1 MATTVRRLR
10 LVGNPRKHRNAR
22 RKRNNVL
29 YVLTNPKRKAMAK
42 SRRHRSKNRSR
53 RHHFGLMRRTKSRNP
68 FRRRRHSRNPV
79 FGGVNLQTIVELGV
93 GAAGGVI
100 GAGYLS
106 QMVLGANNVGP
117 VGYLGDAIAT
127 LAIAWAAQ
135 KFLGRQELSKGVLAG
150 GFGAIIKRFWDDN
163 VSGTSTSMSGLG
175 NRSFAGLGYYTSRN
189 FSLPTSTYTPGLA
202 APSIPVTAGAA
213 PQVVIPSQPVTP
225 SGGTSKR
232 YSGRFN

>member
-10 LVGNPRKHRNAR
+10 LVGNPRKQRHA

-42 SRRHRSKNRSR
+42 R
-53 RHHFGLMRRTKSRNP
+53 RHHRSRNRKHHFGMTRRSKSRNP
-68 FRRRRHSRNPV
+68 FRRRRHSRNPL
-79 FGGVNLQTIVELGV
+79 FGGVSMQNIVELGV

-106 QMVLGANNVGP
+106 QMLLGANNVGP
-117 VGYLGDAIAT
+117 TGYLGDAAAT

-135 KFLGRQELSKGVLAG
+135 KFLGRSELAKGVLAG

-175 NRSFAGLGYYTSRN
+175 NRSFAGLGYYTNRN
-189 FSLPTSTYTPGLA
+189 FPLPTSTYSPGFATPSL
-202 APSIPVTAGAA
+202 PVTAGAA
-213 PQVVIPSQPVTP
+213 PQVVIPSQPVSP
-225 SGGTSKR
+225 AAGSSKR
-232 YSGRFN
+232 FTHRFN

>member
-10 LVGNPRKHRNAR
+10 LVGNPRKHPHAR
-22 RKRNNVL
+22 KRRNNVL

-42 SRRHRSKNRSR
+42 RKHHRSRNRKHS
-53 RHHFGLMRRTKSRNP
+53 FGLMRKKSRNP
-68 FRRRRHSRNPV
+68 FRRRRHSRNPL
-79 FGGVNLQTIVELGV
+79 FGGVSLQNIAELGL

-117 VGYLGDAIAT
+117 TGYLGDAVAT
-127 LAIAWAAQ
+127 LAIAYAAQ
-135 KFLGRQELSKGVLAG
+135 KFLGRQELAKGVLAG

-175 NRSFAGLGYYTSRN
+175 NRSFAGLGYYTNRN
-189 FSLPTSTYTPGLA
+189 FPLPTSTYSPGA
-202 APSIPVTAGAA
+202 AIPSLPVTAGAA
-213 PQVVIPSQPVTP
+213 PQVVIPSQPVSP
-225 SGGTSKR
+225 AAGSSKR
-232 YSGRFN
+232 FTHRFN

>member
-10 LVGNPRKHRNAR
+10 LVGNPRKHKHHA

-42 SRRHRSKNRSR
+42 RRHHRSKNRKHR
-53 RHHFGLMRRTKSRNP
+53 FGIARRTKSRNP
-68 FRRRRHSRNPV
+68 FRRRRHSRNPL
-79 FGGVNLQTIVELGV
+79 FGGVSLQNIIELAV

-100 GAGYLS
+100 GAGYIS
-106 QMVLGANNVGP
+106 QMALGANNVGP
-117 VGYLGDAIAT
+117 TGYVGDAVAT
-127 LAIAWAAQ
+127 LAIAYAAQ
-135 KFLGRQELSKGVLAG
+135 KFLGRTELAKGVLAG

-189 FSLPTSTYTPGLA
+189 FPLPSSTYSPGMATPSL
-202 APSIPVTAGAA
+202 PVTAGAA
-213 PQVVIPSQPVTP
+213 PQVVIPSQPVSPTAG
-225 SGGTSKR
+225 SSKR
-232 YSGRFN
+232 FTHRFN

>member
-10 LVGNPRKHRNAR
+10 LVGNPRKHRQHA

-42 SRRHRSKNRSR
+42 RSRSRNKSHR
-53 RHHFGLMRRTKSRNP
+53 RHHFGLARRTKSRNP
-68 FRRRRHSRNPV
+68 FRRRRHSRNPL
-79 FGGVNLQTIVELGV
+79 FGGVSMQNIVELGV

-106 QMVLGANNVGP
+106 QMVLGSNNVG
-117 VGYLGDAIAT
+117 VTGYFGDAIAT

-135 KFLGRQELSKGVLAG
+135 KFLGRGELAKGVLAG

-189 FSLPTSTYTPGLA
+189 FPLPTSTYQPGMA
-202 APSIPVTAGAA
+202 VPSLPVTAGAA
-213 PQVVIPSQPVTP
+213 PQVVIPSQPVSP
-225 SGGTSKR
+225 AAGSSKR
-232 YSGRFN
+232 FTHRFN

>member
-10 LVGNPRKHRNAR
+10 LVGNPRKATHPA

-42 SRRHRSKNRSR
+42 PRRNRKHP
-53 RHHFGLMRRTKSRNP
+53 RHHFGMTKKARSRNP
-68 FRRRRHSRNPV
+68 FRRRRHSRNPL
-79 FGGVNLQTIVELGV
+79 FGGVSMANVVELGV

-127 LAIAWAAQ
+127 LAIAYVAQ
-135 KFLGRQELSKGVLAG
+135 KFLGRQELAKGVLAG

-175 NRSFAGLGYYTSRN
+175 NRSFAGLGYYTNRN
-189 FSLPTSTYTPGLA
+189 FPLPSSTYQPGMATPSL
-202 APSIPVTAGAA
+202 PVTAGAA
-213 PQVVIPSQPVTP
+213 PQVVIPSQPVSP
-225 SGGTSKR
+225 SAGSSKR
-232 YSGRFN
+232 FTHRFN